1 MLLLVVFIGILLL
14 CIQVRKG
21 YCNVISNLSQFLS
34 LKGKKSDA
42 NNAARKV
49 LTPFQEEGD
58 CQEEIIL

>member
-1 MLLLVVFIGILLL
+1 M
-14 CIQVRKG
+14 
-21 YCNVISNLSQFLS
+21 ISNLSQFLS

-42 NNAARKV
+42 NNAACKV